1 MMFIGAILNSCSQGW
16 VNSNISSLNDIEDS
30 LLTIQENFDSCDID
44 NPESDISFYVIRSI
58 K

>member
-1 MMFIGAILNSCSQGW
+1 MFISAILNSCSQGW

-44 NPESDISFYVIRSI
+44 DTESDISFYIIRKS
-58 K
+58 